1 MESYTLKPVLPLF
14 ELDDLPLPAWTA
26 SADLQSFH
34 TNARWRSLTGQ
45 GPAERDIWS
54 AFEPASART
63 AREHCAQARHVG
75 EPFHVDVA
83 MPSVPNNRWLR
94 IHLAPTRNCRAGA
107 ATTWLG
113 LAVDI
118 TAPHPPDLDGDVSE
132 SVLGSLLDF
141 VDGVFWIASADLR
154 RLFYLSAG
162 YERLFGHRRPELRK
176 QAGDWLDPVL
186 PEDLP
191 ALRLALDKLGRGE
204 VDRICAEF
212 RVANPEKPR
221 WLETH
226 CRLVLDR
233 HGNPWRLVGC
243 ITEITRH
250 REIEIALRS
259 SEERFSELSELSD
272 DIFFSLA
279 PDFSRFISPNPAHGR
294 ISGTDP
300 KQIEHAPLRWIDGIH
315 PDDRPALH
323 EAVHLISSGEV
334 DRVTVECRLPRKS
347 DGSYRNVLVRAFLVR
362 NPEGNPIKI
371 TGVVTD
377 ITERKRME
385 DALRVS
391 EERFQLA
398 TQGTTDG
405 LFDWDIVQNRVY
417 FSPRWKELLGYSD
430 AEIIDSF
437 SEWKSRLH
445 PNDLERE
452 MGYINDFLAGRHS
465 KYQQEFRLR
474 HRDGS
479 YRWVLARATLIRD
492 PVGRPLRMVGSHV
505 DLTAQRELERMVLEV
520 SEQERRIVGYDLHD
534 GLGQQ
539 LTAVEMMMQLAI
551 NRIPNDDGS
560 TRQLLIE
567 MSQLIRQSVAHVRT
581 LSRGLA
587 PTTPTGKGLVDALEE
602 LVQVSQGASGIR
614 CQLHPS
620 ALQTAVD
627 PLVSTQFYR
636 IAQEAI
642 NNALK
647 HSRAGRIDV
656 SLRQAGSSL
665 LLTVDDDGRGL
676 DASQTDRHSHG
687 IRIMHYRARL
697 LGAQLEI
704 APRAEGGTSVR
715 CKLFS
720 HT

>member
-1 MESYTLKPVLPLF
+1 MESYTLKPTPPLIG
-14 ELDDLPLPAWTA
+14 LDDLPFPAWVA
-26 SADLQSFH
+26 GADLQSFH
-34 TNARWRSLTGQ
+34 TNAQWRSLTGQ
-45 GPAERDIWS
+45 GPTELDVWS
-54 AFEPASART
+54 AFEPASAGT
-63 AREHCAQARHVG
+63 ARAHCAQARHVG
-75 EPFHVDVA
+75 KPFHVDVA
-83 MPSVPNNRWLR
+83 MASPSDDRWLR
-94 IHLAPTRNCRAGA
+94 VHLAPTLKGRSAA
-107 ATTWLG
+107 ATSWLG

-118 TAPHPPDLDGDVSE
+118 AAPHPPDPIGHVDERG
-132 SVLGSLLDF
+132 LGSLLDF
-141 VDGVFWIASADLR
+141 VDGVFWIASADQQGL
-154 RLFYLSAG
+154 LYLSAG
-162 YERLFGHRRPELRK
+162 YERLFGHRRPDLRT
-176 QAGDWLDPVL
+176 QPWDWLAPVL

-191 ALRLALDKLGRGE
+191 ALRLAFDKLGRGE
-204 VDRICAEF
+204 VDRISAEF
-212 RVANPEKPR
+212 RVSNPEKPR

-233 HGNPWRLVGC
+233 HGVPWRLVGC
-243 ITEITRH
+243 VTDITPH
-250 REIEIALRS
+250 RKIEEALRA
-259 SEERFSELSELSD
+259 SEERFRELAELSD
-272 DIFFSLA
+272 DIFFSLT
-279 PDFSRFISPNPAHGR
+279 PDFSRVIGTNPAHGR

-300 KQIEHAPLRWIDGIH
+300 KEIENAPLRWIDSIH

-323 EAVHLISSGEV
+323 EAVHLISRGEV
-334 DRVTVECRLPRKS
+334 DRVTVECRLPCKS

-362 NPEGNPIKI
+362 NPKGTPLKI

-377 ITERKRME
+377 ITERKKME

-391 EERFQLA
+391 QERFQLA

-417 FSPRWKELLGYSD
+417 FSPRWKEMLGHSD

-445 PNDLERE
+445 PNDLDRA
-452 MGYINDFLAGRHS
+452 MGYVNDFLAGRHS

-479 YRWVLARATLIRD
+479 YRWILARATLIRD

-539 LTAVEMMMQLAI
+539 LTAVEMLMQLAI

-567 MSQLIRQSVAHVRT
+567 MSLLIRQSVAHVRT

-665 LLTVDDDGRGL
+665 MLTVEDDGRGL
-676 DASQTDRHSHG
+676 DATQTDRHSHG
-687 IRIMHYRARL
+687 LQIMQYRARL

-704 APRAEGGTSVR
+704 VPRAEGGTSVR